1 MKELFWKIFN
11 CDSEDEV
18 SSVIASSL
26 LLKNPENWKAY
37 GNNPGNFGTFEN
49 QQNNPIPALV
59 EKITNSIDAVLLKE
73 CKKRKIDPRS
83 NEAPRSMSEA
93 VETFFGIK
101 NGDFSEVIKS
111 RRREI
116 AESIQIIST
125 GEKVAPSILI
135 YDDGEGQEPNNF
147 NGTFLSLQ
155 RNNKTNIKFVQGK
168 YNMGSTGAVVFC
180 GEKKY
185 QLIGS
190 KRNLSLTNGADTDFG
205 FTLVRRHP
213 LSKQEE
219 ANGDIS
225 YYEYFCINDNIP
237 SFPIDEI
244 DLGLF
249 ERKFKTGSIV
259 KLYSYEL
266 PRGSKSDITLDLSR
280 DLNQYLY
287 HPAIP
292 FLIYENREGF
302 KSGEKERGRTPTK
315 PILGNKTRISLD
327 DRDKVQNVIS
337 YSINEQNTL
346 GEVPIEAIVF
356 KSSESQRDFI
366 GAKSIIFTQ
375 NGQVHGF
382 YGRSFISKDL
392 NLPLLKDSLLI
403 HVDCTKIHTS
413 YRQDLFMGN
422 RTQLKEGTDKTHYLL
437 DRIIEILRKSETL
450 KQLNQERKNSLL
462 RDSQEDKELIESI
475 ISKLPVDKELTKLLL
490 KDGSFPFLKQPGVKY
505 INEHLSTDQ
514 KVSEKEIAPRL
525 NRFPSIFKIDLKETS
540 DGRKLKTIP
549 INSHGVI
556 RIKTDVVNDYL
567 YRPTDK
573 GSLKIHILQKRK
585 KGINPPPPPPPEPN
599 PHDIED
605 TITVEREGPIDGTI
619 KFLIKP
625 KDVVIGDEIEVKVD
639 LSAPGNNLECI
650 FWVKVVDPIE
660 KVDKNSEN
668 KNETFPQLPK
678 PQKVFK
684 VKLTESDR
692 DWSHYNW
699 GGEDVVKIIESSDGS
714 NNLVEAIA
722 INMDSFALQ
731 RFISKNHLKSEKE
744 ISFIKD
750 KYFLS
755 VYLHA
760 LFMYGIFHK
769 VSKNGFEEQFKSIDI
784 SELITSIFRPYAA
797 FLLYENYHLENKVLE
812 DI

>member
-1 MKELFWKIFN
+1 M
-11 CDSEDEV
+11 SEDDV
-18 SSVIASSL
+18 SEVIASSPV
-26 LLKNPENWKAY
+26 LKHPENWKAY

-59 EKITNSIDAVLLKE
+59 EKITNSIDAILLKE
-73 CKKRKIDPRS
+73 CKKRGIDTKS
-83 NEAPRSMSEA
+83 KEAPRSMSEA
-93 VETFFGIK
+93 VEIFFGIK

-111 RRREI
+111 KRREI
-116 AESIQIIST
+116 AESIQVISV
-125 GEKVAPSILI
+125 GEKATPSILI
-135 YDDGEGQEPNNF
+135 YDDGEGQEPINF
-147 NGTFLSLQ
+147 IDTFLSLQ

-185 QLIGS
+185 QLIAS
-190 KRNLSLTNGADTDFG
+190 KRNTSLTNETDTDFG

-213 LSKQEE
+213 LSRQEE

-225 YYEYFCINDNIP
+225 YYEYFCIDNKIP

-249 ERKFKTGSIV
+249 GRKFKTGSIV

-292 FLIYENREGF
+292 FLIFENREGF

-327 DRDKVQNVIS
+327 DRDKVQQVIS
-337 YSINEQNTL
+337 YSIDEPNTL
-346 GEVPIEAIVF
+346 GEIPLEVVVF
-356 KSSESQRDFI
+356 KSSDSQRDFI
-366 GAKSIIFTQ
+366 GNKSIIFTQ

-382 YGRSFISKDL
+382 YGRSFVSKDL
-392 NLPLLKDSLLI
+392 NLPLLKDCLLI

-422 RTQLKEGTDKTHYLL
+422 RTQLKEGTDKTQYLL
-437 DRIIEILRKSETL
+437 DRIIEILKKSETL
-450 KQLNQERKNSLL
+450 KQLNQERKNLLL
-462 RDSQEDKELIESI
+462 RDSKEDKELIESI
-475 ISKLPVDKELTKLLL
+475 ISKLPVDKDLTKLLL
-490 KDGSFPFLKQPGVKY
+490 KDGSFPFFKQIGDKFINQQLNNELKTK
-505 INEHLSTDQ
+505 
-514 KVSEKEIAPRL
+514 EKENTPKL
-525 NRFPSIFKIDLKETS
+525 NRFPSIFNIDLKESS

-549 INSHGVI
+549 INSHGI
-556 RIKTDVVNDYL
+556 IKIKTDVVNDYL

-585 KGINPPPPPPPEPN
+585 KGINPPPPPPPEPH
-599 PHDIED
+599 PDDVED

-625 KDVVIGDEIEVKVD
+625 KHVLVGDEIEVKVD
-639 LSAPGNNLECI
+639 LSAPGNELECI
-650 FWVKVVDPIE
+650 FWVKVVDPID
-660 KVDKNSEN
+660 KVEN
-668 KNETFPQLPK
+668 NRENRNETFPQLPK

-684 VKLTESDR
+684 VKQAETDR
-692 DWSHYNW
+692 DWTNYNW
-699 GGEDVVKIIESSDGS
+699 GGDDIVKIIESSDGN

-769 VSKNGFEEQFKSIDI
+769 VSKNGFEEQFKNIDI

-812 DI
+812 DL